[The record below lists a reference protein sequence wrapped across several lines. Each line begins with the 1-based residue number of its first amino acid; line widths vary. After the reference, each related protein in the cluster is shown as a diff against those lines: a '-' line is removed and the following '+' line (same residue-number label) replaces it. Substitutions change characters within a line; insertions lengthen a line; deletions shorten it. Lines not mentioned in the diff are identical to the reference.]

1 MTPRN
6 PQNDPKVKVAAQG
19 LRVNDLPS
27 VGLLLL
33 ALVVVLL
40 ISGVASGI

>member
-6 PQNDPKVKVAAQG
+6 IHNDPEVKVTTQDVS
-19 LRVNDLPS
+19 VNDLPS

-40 ISGVASGI
+40 ISGVASGF

>member
-1 MTPRN
+1 MTLRN
-6 PQNDPKVKVAAQG
+6 TQNDPKVKVATQD

>member
-6 PQNDPKVKVAAQG
+6 PQNDPKVKVAAQD